1 MKKMPP
7 FLLALLLLAC
17 SCAPEELCEEDS
29 VSDMVVSFKTETS
42 GLLSDTTIADLTI
55 YGIREG
61 QPTWLLYDSVTLS
74 EILLPLD
81 PHHDESEFVFQ
92 ANGKTDTLGLK
103 HQSEIYLISY
113 ACGFGHQFTL
123 DPEMQ
128 YGEGMILKD
137 SLINPEVNTSLEDIE
152 AHIWLYF

>member
-1 MKKMPP
+1 M
-7 FLLALLLLAC
+7 LLAC

-29 VSDMVVSFKTETS
+29 ISELVVSFKTES
-42 GLLSDTTIADLTI
+42 GGLLSDTTIADLTI

-61 QPTWLLYDSVTLS
+61 QPTWLLYDSVTLA

-81 PHHDESEFVFQ
+81 PHHEISSFVFQ
-92 ANGKTDTLGLK
+92 ANGKTDTLGLN

-123 DPEMQ
+123 DPELQ

-137 SLINPEVNTSLEDIE
+137 SLINSTVNTSLEDIE

>member
-1 MKKMPP
+1 MMKLSP
-7 FLLALLLLAC
+7 FFLALMTLAW

-29 VSDMVVSFKTETS
+29 ISELVVSFKTETS
-42 GLLSDTTIADLTI
+42 GLLSDTTISGLTI

-61 QPTWLLYDSVTLS
+61 QPTWLLYDSVTFA

-81 PHHDESEFVFQ
+81 PHHDASNFVFQ
-92 ANGKTDTLGLK
+92 ANGKTDTLGLMHK
-103 HQSEIYLISY
+103 SEIYLISY

-123 DPEMQ
+123 DPDMH

-137 SLINPEVNTSLEDIE
+137 SLINSIVNTTLEDIE

>member
-29 VSDMVVSFKTETS
+29 VSDVVVSFKTETG

-61 QPTWLLYDSVTLS
+61 QPTWLLYDSVTLA